1 MSCRPPEPLSRYRH
15 AQLQCIGRQIT
26 VILDMAS
33 EILAITGALLLAVLL
48 GISDAPNATASLI
61 AARAGRY
68 RSLAA
73 WSIFWH
79 FIGALIA
86 GVAVAESIT
95 GLVRLHASL
104 LIAVLGIGCMVS
116 VVFTWI
122 TTRKGLPVSASVGLV
137 GALAGAG
144 IAASGFKAVN
154 WYSVHGYRIT
164 GITPVLAGIFV
175 APLATVGIAALV
187 TKVISR
193 SDRHLSRESL
203 KPIQKGIWAM
213 AAWVAISDGTND
225 GQKAMGIMAVAVASG
240 YSAGDVG
247 GGHGIVISWWIKVL
261 CGAALAVATA
271 IGGRRII
278 KTVARGLYHGG
289 PIEGVTTQAAA
300 AAVIF
305 GSALLGFPVSTS
317 SVVTSGM
324 VGAGMVKRRHHV
336 RWREV
341 TNVAWAWILTVP
353 VCAIFGFVLF
363 IGWRAVGGLR

>member
-1 MSCRPPEPLSRYRH
+1 
-15 AQLQCIGRQIT
+15 
-26 VILDMAS
+26 
-33 EILAITGALLLAVLL
+33 
-48 GISDAPNATASLI
+48 
-61 AARAGRY
+61 
-68 RSLAA
+68 
-73 WSIFWH
+73 
-79 FIGALIA
+79 
-86 GVAVAESIT
+86 
-95 GLVRLHASL
+95 
-104 LIAVLGIGCMVS
+104 
-116 VVFTWI
+116 
-122 TTRKGLPVSASVGLV
+122 
-137 GALAGAG
+137 
-144 IAASGFKAVN
+144 
-154 WYSVHGYRIT
+154 
-164 GITPVLAGIFV
+164 
-175 APLATVGIAALV
+175 
-187 TKVISR
+187 
-193 SDRHLSRESL
+193 
-203 KPIQKGIWAM
+203 M

-240 YSAGDVG
+240 YSAGYSANDMG